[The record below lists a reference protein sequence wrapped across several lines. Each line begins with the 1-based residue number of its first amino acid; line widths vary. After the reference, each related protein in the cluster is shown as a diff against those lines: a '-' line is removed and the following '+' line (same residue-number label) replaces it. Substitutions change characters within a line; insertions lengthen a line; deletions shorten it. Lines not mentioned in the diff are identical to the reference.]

1 MPFGAMVDATKRKR
15 AYVAI
20 PGACAVLASLLILL
34 SQNFWVI
41 AFSQVATAIAGAAIG
56 PAVAGMTLG
65 IVRQAGFPRQNGRN
79 QAFNHAGNMV
89 GATLSGYLGWR
100 FGFAMVF
107 WLAVAFAV
115 LSIIS
120 VFLIPRDAIDDDAA
134 RGMKEDGAGSEKA
147 SGLRVLLQNRPLLI
161 LAATLACFHLGNG
174 ALLPLYGMAVVSAH
188 RGNPTIFVAETIAVA
203 QAVMII
209 ASIVATRMA
218 LRQGYWWIL
227 LITFIA
233 LPIRGLVASFLI
245 VDWGVFP
252 VQALDG
258 VGAGLQSVAVPGLV
272 ARILN
277 GTGRVNV
284 GQGAVMTV
292 QGLGASLSPMIGG
305 WIAEGLGYRT
315 TFVILGCFALVSL
328 AIWLVAAKWVKP
340 ACGGEA
346 SGQVALAVGQIA

>member
-1 MPFGAMVDATKRKR
+1 VFV
-15 AYVAI
+15 
-20 PGACAVLASLLILL
+20 LL

-41 AFSQVATAIAGAAIG
+41 ALSQVATAIAGAAIG

-89 GATLSGYLGWR
+89 GALLSGFLGWR

-115 LSIIS
+115 LSITC
-120 VFLIPRDAIDDDAA
+120 VFLIPRAAIDDDAA
-134 RGMKEDGAGSEKA
+134 RGMKEDGGAHEKA
-147 SGLRVLLQNRPLLI
+147 SGVRVLLRNRPLLI
-161 LAATLACFHLGNG
+161 LAACLACFHLGNG
-174 ALLPLYGMAVVSAH
+174 ALLPLYGLAVVSAH
-188 RGNPTIFVAETIAVA
+188 PGNPTIFVAETIAVA
-203 QAVMII
+203 QAMMIL
-209 ASIVATRMA
+209 ASVVATRMA
-218 LRQGYWWIL
+218 VRQGYWWIL
-227 LITFIA
+227 LITFVA
-233 LPIRGLVASFLI
+233 LPIRGLVASYLI

-272 ARILN
+272 ARVLS

-305 WIAEGLGYRT
+305 WIAQELGYHV
-315 TFVILGCFALVSL
+315 TFIILGAFSLVSL
-328 AIWLVAAKWVKP
+328 AIWCLEIKKVKP
-340 ACGGEA
+340 ACEEKSAGT
-346 SGQVALAVGQIA
+346 VATVVGQAA